1 MKVTLQ
7 YLTNCQNL
15 LIRFILTTVLTNEKR
30 YFKSM
35 TLSNCTELFEPK
47 VNPEIGGILANSKR
61 SDIRMSVLQDT
72 LIKLSSA
79 IVVTVEDLLS
89 HREKKT
95 SHNYRSLIPRLTDS
109 VALLGHVNKELS
121 FKRRDAIR
129 PYLNQEFKQACSRTL
144 KPGKLLFGEDLPKT
158 LQELKTTNRLM
169 SNNRG
174 SVSQK
179 NHHSG
184 QFRGSQ
190 SQGHH
195 SSKPF

>member
-35 TLSNCTELFEPK
+35 TLSNCTELFVPK
-47 VNPEIGGILANSKR
+47 VNPEILANSKR

>member
-35 TLSNCTELFEPK
+35 TLSNCTELFVPK
-47 VNPEIGGILANSKR
+47 VNPEILANSKR

-72 LIKLSSA
+72 LIKVSSA

-95 SHNYRSLIPRLTDS
+95 SPNYRSLIPRLTDS

-144 KPGKLLFGEDLPKT
+144 KSGKLLFGEDLPKT